1 MPRRDASP
9 AGRALGRLA
18 RRAHLAALDAR
29 PDAERLARRA
39 AVMARPATVRAGRFA
54 REHEP
59 ELRRAGELAGQAVVW
74 RFLPGPLRPLAG
86 LFAGGLP
93 RLWRRWR
100 A

>member
-1 MPRRDASP
+1 MPRGAAG

-18 RRAHLAALDAR
+18 RRAHLAALDAQ

-39 AVMARPATVRAGRFA
+39 VVAARPATARAERFA

-59 ELRRAGELAGQAVVW
+59 ELRQAGALAGQAVAW

-86 LFAGGLP
+86 VLMGGL
-93 RLWRRWR
+93 LRRGR
-100 A
+100 RGKDG

>member
-1 MPRRDASP
+1 MPRGNGG

-39 AVMARPATVRAGRFA
+39 AVAARPATARAERFA

-59 ELRRAGELAGQAVVW
+59 ELRQAGALAGQAVAW

-86 LFAGGLP
+86 IVAGGL
-93 RLWRRWR
+93 WGRWR
-100 A
+100 GGKGG

>member
-1 MPRRDASP
+1 MPRRGAS
-9 AGRALGRLA
+9 ATGRTLGRLA

-39 AVMARPATVRAGRFA
+39 AVATRPATVRAERFA

-59 ELRRAGELAGQAVVW
+59 ELRRAGALAGQAVVW

-86 LFAGGLP
+86 LIAGGLP
-93 RLWRRWR
+93 RLWRR
-100 A
+100 